1 MRLRVTPGRVLA
13 GRATVPGDK
22 SIAHRWLLVATIA
35 RGRSSLHGLPRSLD
49 VRATASCLA
58 AIAGTGRGALEAW
71 ASSPAAADE
80 PGGSTWNGERSR
92 VSHLEVEGEGRDAL
106 REPGGPLDCRNSGT
120 TMRLVAGVVAAA
132 PFETVLVGDESLSR
146 RPMERV
152 AAPLR
157 RMGADVVTAGGRP
170 PLRVRGGDLRP
181 IVFRAEV
188 PSAQVKGAVLL
199 AAVAADGTTT
209 IAEPATTRDHTER
222 LLGHLGA
229 TVGISEGRV
238 ELTGPFRPGG
248 FAGTV
253 PGDVSSAAF
262 LAAGAALSGGS
273 VEVAAVGVN
282 PSRLRWLEVARRL
295 GVEVERADGGAEAGE
310 PVGTLTVGPP
320 TDLRGTRV
328 PPEELPLVIDE
339 IPVLAALAAH
349 AEGETRFEGAGELRV
364 KESDRLSALVE
375 GLRALGG
382 DAEIEG
388 DTLVVAGGGLRGGT
402 ASGAGDHRIAM
413 ALAVAAL
420 AAGGPSEVDGSE
432 AAEVSYPGFATS
444 LRSLGA
450 DVEEVA

>member
-1 MRLRVTPGRVLA
+1 
-13 GRATVPGDK
+13 
-22 SIAHRWLLVATIA
+22 
-35 RGRSSLHGLPRSLD
+35 
-49 VRATASCLA
+49 
-58 AIAGTGRGALEAW
+58 
-71 ASSPAAADE
+71 
-80 PGGSTWNGERSR
+80 
-92 VSHLEVEGEGRDAL
+92 
-106 REPGGPLDCRNSGT
+106 
-120 TMRLVAGVVAAA
+120 
-132 PFETVLVGDESLSR
+132 
-146 RPMERV
+146 
-152 AAPLR
+152 
-157 RMGADVVTAGGRP
+157 
-170 PLRVRGGDLRP
+170 
-181 IVFRAEV
+181 
-188 PSAQVKGAVLL
+188 
-199 AAVAADGTTT
+199 
-209 IAEPATTRDHTER
+209 
-222 LLGHLGA
+222 
-229 TVGISEGRV
+229 
-238 ELTGPFRPGG
+238 
-248 FAGTV
+248 
-253 PGDVSSAAF
+253 
-262 LAAGAALSGGS
+262 